1 MWRSIYHELL
11 RWAKLSRR
19 TADGYKR
26 TEIIVETDQILV
38 LRKARFTRGWCAEC
52 GREVEMVTLIDAITL
67 SGRAPYPR
75 SPKQCFPVAGT
86 AGDGIGHRPR
96 MGHSRFA
103 WSHCW
108 GRSEYAPAGRSLQ
121 PQSMTPNAVY
131 QRNRQ

>member
-67 SGRAPYPR
+67 SGENALPPEPQAMLPGCGDSRGWHWSQAED
-75 SPKQCFPVAGT
+75 GT
-86 AGDGIGHRPR
+86 QLI
-96 MGHSRFA
+96 
-103 WSHCW
+103 CL
-108 GRSEYAPAGRSLQ
+108 ESLLG
-121 PQSMTPNAVY
+121 SK
-131 QRNRQ
+131 